1 MVMEAQGIEI
11 PAPDKPVLYIA
22 ALGKEAE
29 VNAFKTVKTLRE
41 AGLEAHFDIV
51 GRGLKAQMKYAD
63 KIGAKFTL
71 VLGDN
76 EIAEQKAQLKNME
89 NSEKAEIRL
98 GENFMQ
104 DFMAILLASENK
116 FN

>member
-1 MVMEAQGIEI
+1 
-11 PAPDKPVLYIA
+11 
-22 ALGKEAE
+22 
-29 VNAFKTVKTLRE
+29 
-41 AGLEAHFDIV
+41 
-51 GRGLKAQMKYAD
+51 MKYAD

-89 NSEKAEIRL
+89 NSEKTEIRL
-98 GENFMQ
+98 GEKFMQ